1 MEPNPTWD
9 LVRTRSGNKPGPRR
23 LPVEHVWN
31 ALEKVMEEKT
41 TVSSTMAK
49 FPKRRRMQNKIVD
62 QAREEI
68 NWMLSL
74 TDAEVVSLTY
84 DDVSKRLTPQGWKE
98 ALKKRKRW
106 KELQWR
112 DLFQEVT
119 LLLPRK
125 KNGECYSSATIRPF
139 VREYMYNIHWPDLPP
154 RFINKRRAWIRCAG
168 DSFARYQAARF
179 EDRR

>member
-1 MEPNPTWD
+1 
-9 LVRTRSGNKPGPRR
+9 
-23 LPVEHVWN
+23 
-31 ALEKVMEEKT
+31 MEEKT

-68 NWMLSL
+68 TWALSL

-106 KELQWR
+106 KELQWQ

-125 KNGECYSSATIRPF
+125 KTANATAVPPFDHLSENTCTTSIGLTSRLASSTSVGPGFGVRVTLSHDIRQ
-139 VREYMYNIHWPDLPP
+139 PDSKIEGSF
-154 RFINKRRAWIRCAG
+154 RKYEIDYFRGRSARRWLVG
-168 DSFARYQAARF
+168 SLVF
-179 EDRR
+179 